1 MEAVTIVL
9 PTVAE
14 PTLVTVLTKLGGE
27 VTTETEVAFKLRVVV
42 ELVTTLLL
50 LLLTLLTLI

>member
-1 MEAVTIVL
+1 MVL

-27 VTTETEVAFKLRVVV
+27 VTTETEVALTLRVFV

-50 LLLTLLTLI
+50 LLTLLTLI